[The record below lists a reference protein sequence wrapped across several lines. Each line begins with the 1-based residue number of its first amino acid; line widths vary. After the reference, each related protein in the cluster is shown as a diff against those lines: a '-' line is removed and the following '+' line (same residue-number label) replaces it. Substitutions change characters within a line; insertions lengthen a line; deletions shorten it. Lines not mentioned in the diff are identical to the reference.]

1 MIKRSPSKPF
11 VVLLLPALLAG
22 CATPPEEDPVLIK
35 LNELDRRMTS
45 IERIIQNQS
54 LVELTQEVTSLE
66 RRADELLG
74 LAQTLE
80 HNAVATADR
89 QRELY
94 NDLDARLQA
103 LEAGLQSSAG
113 AGLQEGGTLPPG
125 QLPVPGGSEDVNY
138 RAAFELVK
146 EQRYDE
152 AETAFKEFLATFP
165 ESTNAPNARYWLG
178 ETYYVRQEYESALKS
193 FQAVVDEFP
202 QSRKVVDALLKIGY
216 CNYELKRWDAAKS
229 ALVRVQSEYPD
240 TTAARLAG
248 QRLERME
255 TEGVG

>member
-1 MIKRSPSKPF
+1 MNRRHYKLLA
-11 VVLLLPALLAG
+11 LLLPLLAAG

-35 LNELDRRMTS
+35 LNELDRRLGA
-45 IERIIQNQS
+45 IERVIQNQS
-54 LVELTQEVTSLE
+54 LVSLTQEVAALQ
-66 RRADELLG
+66 RRTDELLG

-80 HNAVATADR
+80 HNAGTTAER

-103 LEAGLQSSAG
+103 IESRLDSTPAPGVLD
-113 AGLQEGGTLPPG
+113 GGSLPPG

-152 AETAFKEFLATFP
+152 AEKAFREFLESFP
-165 ESTNAPNARYWLG
+165 GSTNAANAQYWLG
-178 ETYYVRQEYESALKS
+178 ETYYVRQEYESALS
-193 FQAVVDEFP
+193 AFQRVVDEYP
-202 QSRKVVDALLKIGY
+202 ESRKVVDALLKIGY
-216 CNYELKRWDAAKS
+216 SNYELDRWDAAKS
-229 ALVRVQSEYPD
+229 ALLRVQSEYPD

-248 QRLERME
+248 QRLDRMN
-255 TEGVG
+255 TEGV

>member
-1 MIKRSPSKPF
+1 MNRRNYKPLA
-11 VVLLLPALLAG
+11 LLLPLLAAG

-35 LNELDRRMTS
+35 MNELDRRLGS
-45 IERIIQNQS
+45 IERVIQNQS
-54 LVELTQEVTSLE
+54 LVNLTQEVAALE
-66 RRADELLG
+66 RRTDELLG

-80 HNAVATADR
+80 HNAGTTSER

-94 NDLDARLQA
+94 SDLDARLQA
-103 LEAGLQSSAG
+103 IESRLDTASAPG
-113 AGLQEGGTLPPG
+113 VLDGGSLPAG

-152 AETAFKEFLATFP
+152 AEKAFREFLESFP
-165 ESTNAPNARYWLG
+165 DSTNAANAQYWLG
-178 ETYYVRQEYESALKS
+178 ETYYVRQEFEAALRA
-193 FQAVVDEFP
+193 FQTVVEEYP
-202 QSRKVVDALLKIGY
+202 ESRKVVDALLKIGY
-216 CNYELKRWDAAKS
+216 CNYELERWDAAKS

-248 QRLERME
+248 QRLERMQ
-255 TEGVG
+255 TEGV

>member
-1 MIKRSPSKPF
+1 MKRTPAILTLG
-11 VVLLLPALLAG
+11 LLSLLAAG
-22 CATPPEEDPVLIK
+22 CATAPEEDPVLIK
-35 LNELDRRMTS
+35 LDELDRRLTS
-45 IERIIQNQS
+45 IERVIQNQS
-54 LVELTQEVTSLE
+54 LVELTQDVSSLQ
-66 RRADELLG
+66 RRTDEILG
-74 LAQTLE
+74 LAQTLDY
-80 HNAVATADR
+80 NATSTAER

-103 LEAGLQSSAG
+103 LEAGLTAG
-113 AGLQEGGTLPPG
+113 AAAGGEAGAAASG

-152 AETAFKEFLATFP
+152 AETAFREFLDTFP
-165 ESTNAPNARYWLG
+165 ESSNASNAQYWLA
-178 ETYYVRQEYESALKS
+178 ETYYVRQQYERALES
-193 FQAVVDEFP
+193 FQTVVQAYPE
-202 QSRKVVDALLKIGY
+202 SRKVVDALLKIGY
-216 CNYELKRWDAAKS
+216 CNYELERWDAAKQ

-255 TEGVG
+255 TEGV

>member
-1 MIKRSPSKPF
+1 MFRSHHTLL
-11 VVLLLPALLAG
+11 VLLLPALFAG
-22 CATPPEEDPVLIK
+22 CALTPPEEDPVLIK

-45 IERIIQNQS
+45 VERVIQNQS
-54 LVELTQEVTSLE
+54 LVELTQEVSSLE
-66 RRADELLG
+66 RRSDELLG

-94 NDLDARLQA
+94 NDLDARIQA
-103 LEAGLQSSAG
+103 LEARLQSVAG
-113 AGLQEGGTLPPG
+113 AGVLEGGSLPPG

-152 AETAFKEFLATFP
+152 AETAFQEFLATFP
-165 ESTNAPNARYWLG
+165 ESSNAPNARYWLG
-178 ETYYVRQEYESALKS
+178 ETYYVRQEYEQALQS
-193 FQAVVDEFP
+193 FQTVVDEFP

-216 CNYELKRWDAAKS
+216 SNYELQRWDAAKS
-229 ALVRVQSEYPD
+229 ALVRVQSDYPD

-255 TEGVG
+255 TEGV